1 MYMLIH
7 LRVIYCMKIH
17 THTHVYDT
25 FLIAGNI
32 FIPQN
37 LEEFRGEIRS
47 LQSKLSEVSG
57 SSIQQGERLREV
69 RKAKREV
76 DQENADLKAKLKNAQ
91 VHSVSY
97 NVYCAH
103 IVLVHVVACIHL

>member
-1 MYMLIH
+1 
-7 LRVIYCMKIH
+7 MKIH

-25 FLIAGNI
+25 FLIARNI

-37 LEEFRGEIRS
+37 IEEFRGEIRS

-76 DQENADLKAKLKNAQ
+76 DQENTDLKAKLKNAQ
-91 VHSVSY
+91 VRSQFHM
-97 NVYCAH
+97 C
-103 IVLVHVVACIHL
+103 IVRTCTCTLYLYM